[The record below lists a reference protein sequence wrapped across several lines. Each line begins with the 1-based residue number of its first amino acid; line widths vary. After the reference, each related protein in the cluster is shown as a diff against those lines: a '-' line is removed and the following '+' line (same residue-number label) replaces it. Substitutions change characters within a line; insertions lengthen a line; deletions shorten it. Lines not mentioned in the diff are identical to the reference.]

1 MKTIRAY
8 SCIREG
14 ARNGS
19 GKPGGA
25 VCFLL
30 DDTHAVHTLRAFLRG
45 QGDSAVLE
53 PMSDAEASRLL
64 GTDVEV
70 QPAFSKK
77 SAA

>member
-1 MKTIRAY
+1 MKMIRAY

-14 ARNGS
+14 ARSSQGKAGS
-19 GKPGGA
+19 A

-30 DDTHAVHTLRAFLRG
+30 DETHATHTLRTFLRG

-64 GTDVEV
+64 GARHVLGGR
-70 QPAFSKK
+70 QIGC
-77 SAA
+77 

>member
-1 MKTIRAY
+1 MKMIRAY

-14 ARNGS
+14 ARNNAHRAGGS
-19 GKPGGA
+19 

-30 DDTHAVHTLRAFLRG
+30 DEAHAKHTLRTFLLD

-64 GTDVEV
+64 GAEPDTSPGV
-70 QPAFSKK
+70 PK
-77 SAA
+77 

>member
-1 MKTIRAY
+1 MKMIRAY

-14 ARNGS
+14 ARSNARKAGGS
-19 GKPGGA
+19 

-30 DDTHAVHTLRAFLRG
+30 DEAHAKHTLRTFLRG

-64 GTDVEV
+64 GAEPEAASGV
-70 QPAFSKK
+70 SK
-77 SAA
+77 

>member
-1 MKTIRAY
+1 MKMIRAY

-14 ARNGS
+14 TRNNS
-19 GKPGGA
+19 GKTGGS

-30 DDTHAVHTLRAFLRG
+30 DEAHAGHTLRTFLRG

-64 GTDVEV
+64 GSD
-70 QPAFSKK
+70 PDKASGFSK
-77 SAA
+77 

>member
-8 SCIREG
+8 SCSRE
-14 ARNGS
+14 GS
-19 GKPGGA
+19 GKPGGS

-30 DDTHAVHTLRAFLRG
+30 DEAPARHTLRTFRRG

-64 GTDVEV
+64 GADADTS
-70 QPAFSKK
+70 PTRSK
-77 SAA
+77 

>member
-1 MKTIRAY
+1 MKMIRAY

-14 ARNGS
+14 AHSTAR
-19 GKPGGA
+19 KPGGA

-30 DDTHAVHTLRAFLRG
+30 DEAHASHTLRTFLRG

-64 GTDVEV
+64 GADTTSG
-70 QPAFSKK
+70 AGK
-77 SAA
+77 

>member
-1 MKTIRAY
+1 MKMIRAY

-14 ARNGS
+14 ARNNP
-19 GKPGGA
+19 GKAGGA

-30 DDTHAVHTLRAFLRG
+30 DEAHANHTLRTFLRG

-64 GTDVEV
+64 GGEPDTSSG
-70 QPAFSKK
+70 ASK
-77 SAA
+77 

>member
-1 MKTIRAY
+1 MKMIRAY

-14 ARNGS
+14 AHSTAR
-19 GKPGGA
+19 KPGGA

-30 DDTHAVHTLRAFLRG
+30 DEAHASHTLRTFLRG

-64 GTDVEV
+64 GADPTSG
-70 QPAFSKK
+70 AGK
-77 SAA
+77 